1 MLCMTQDLLNRID
14 QRTRLAG
21 HNRLALLLFRLGGR
35 QLFGVNVFKVQEVLR
50 RPGLF
55 QLPGLPSEF
64 VGVADVRGRSVP
76 VLDLGLSIRHPER
89 DPNPENAPNY
99 LVVTEF
105 NRSVQGFL
113 VSGVE
118 RIVNIAVEDIH
129 PPPEL
134 GAENSYLTAVT
145 RFQGELI
152 QVIDVESV
160 LADICQS
167 RMDATLAPEMALS
180 PDAPPMQ
187 VLVVDDSRVARSQI
201 RSVLEQLGVTAT
213 LLSDGRQALD
223 HLLQVHA
230 AGENPA
236 ERYAMVIS
244 DIEMPAMDGYTLTT
258 EIRRHPGLA
267 GLYVLLHTSLSG
279 VFNNAMV
286 ERVGANAFVAKYSPH
301 ELADFV
307 LDRLRKRIGELTV
320 NVQALPSLQ
329 RAPNGGEFIELL
341 IERSA
346 SDPIIQNTI
355 SFAAKGLGDRFS
367 TSDVSAPASAEM
379 AIPAR
384 ISDKAP
390 PRGPASSRISRCAGR
405 IASALGSLSL
415 AIQLRSSQSRFW

>member
-1 MLCMTQDLLNRID
+1 MTQDLLNRID

-50 RPGLF
+50 RPPLF

-64 VGVADVRGRSVP
+64 AGAADVRGRSIP
-76 VLDLGLSIRHPER
+76 VLDLGLSIGHPER
-89 DPNPENAPNY
+89 DPDPARAPNY

-113 VSGVE
+113 VSDVE

-134 GAENSYLTAVT
+134 GAEASYLTAVT

-160 LADICQS
+160 LADISQA
-167 RMDATLAPEMALS
+167 RMDAPLAPEMALPS
-180 PDAPPMQ
+180 DAPPLQ

-201 RSVLEQLGVTAT
+201 RSVLDQLGVSAT
-213 LLSDGRQALD
+213 LLSDGKQALD
-223 HLLQVHA
+223 HLLQIHA
-230 AGENPA
+230 AGEDPA

-301 ELADFV
+301 ELADYV
-307 LDRLRKRIGELTV
+307 LNRLKQVVVAKR
-320 NVQALPSLQ
+320 
-329 RAPNGGEFIELL
+329 
-341 IERSA
+341 
-346 SDPIIQNTI
+346 
-355 SFAAKGLGDRFS
+355 AA
-367 TSDVSAPASAEM
+367 
-379 AIPAR
+379 
-384 ISDKAP
+384 
-390 PRGPASSRISRCAGR
+390 
-405 IASALGSLSL
+405 
-415 AIQLRSSQSRFW
+415 

>member
-1 MLCMTQDLLNRID
+1 MSHDLLNRID

-50 RPGLF
+50 RPELF
-55 QLPGLPSEF
+55 QVPGLPSEF
-64 VGVADVRGRSVP
+64 SGVADVRGRSVP
-76 VLDLGLSIRHPER
+76 VLDLGVAIGHPER
-89 DPNPENAPNY
+89 DNADGPGY

-105 NRSVQGFL
+105 NRSIQGFL

-118 RIVNIAVEDIH
+118 RIVNIAVQDIH

-134 GAENSYLTAVT
+134 GAESSYLTAVT

-160 LADICQS
+160 LADIAGTRS
-167 RMDATLAPEMALS
+167 EAVLDPALAMPADG
-180 PDAPPMQ
+180 PQMQ
-187 VLVVDDSRVARSQI
+187 VLVVDDSRVARQQI
-201 RSVLEQLGVTAT
+201 RSVLDQLGVGAT
-213 LLSDGRQALD
+213 LLSDGKQALD
-223 HLLQVHA
+223 HLLQIHA
-230 AGENPA
+230 AGEDPA
-236 ERYAMVIS
+236 QRYAMVIS

-307 LDRLRKRIGELTV
+307 LDRLRKV
-320 NVQALPSLQ
+320 AQA
-329 RAPNGGEFIELL
+329 A
-341 IERSA
+341 
-346 SDPIIQNTI
+346 
-355 SFAAKGLGDRFS
+355 
-367 TSDVSAPASAEM
+367 
-379 AIPAR
+379 
-384 ISDKAP
+384 
-390 PRGPASSRISRCAGR
+390 
-405 IASALGSLSL
+405 
-415 AIQLRSSQSRFW
+415 

>member
-1 MLCMTQDLLNRID
+1 MNAMSHDLLNRID

-50 RPGLF
+50 RPELF
-55 QLPGLPSEF
+55 QVPGLPLQFS
-64 VGVADVRGRSVP
+64 GVADVRGRSVP
-76 VLDLGLSIRHPER
+76 VLDLGLAIGHPER
-89 DPNPENAPNY
+89 EPNADTAPGY

-134 GAENSYLTAVT
+134 GAESSYLTAVT

-160 LADICQS
+160 LADIAQTRVEANLDPS
-167 RMDATLAPEMALS
+167 LALTGPQL
-180 PDAPPMQ
+180 Q
-187 VLVVDDSRVARSQI
+187 VLVVDDSRVARQQI
-201 RSVLEQLGVTAT
+201 RSVLDQLGVGAT

-223 HLLQVHA
+223 HLLQIHA

-286 ERVGANAFVAKYSPH
+286 ERVGANAFVAKYSPN
-301 ELADFV
+301 ELAEYV
-307 LDRLRKRIGELTV
+307 LTRLRV
-320 NVQALPSLQ
+320 VAAAAQA
-329 RAPNGGEFIELL
+329 
-341 IERSA
+341 
-346 SDPIIQNTI
+346 
-355 SFAAKGLGDRFS
+355 AA
-367 TSDVSAPASAEM
+367 
-379 AIPAR
+379 
-384 ISDKAP
+384 
-390 PRGPASSRISRCAGR
+390 
-405 IASALGSLSL
+405 
-415 AIQLRSSQSRFW
+415 

>member
-1 MLCMTQDLLNRID
+1 MTQDLLNRID

-50 RPGLF
+50 RPPLF
-55 QLPGLPSEF
+55 QLPGLPAEF
-64 VGVADVRGRSVP
+64 AGAADVRGRSIP
-76 VLDLGLSIRHPER
+76 VLDLGLSIGHPER
-89 DPNPENAPNY
+89 DPDPARAPNY

-113 VSGVE
+113 VSDVE

-134 GAENSYLTAVT
+134 GAEASYLTAVT

-160 LADICQS
+160 LADISQA
-167 RMDATLAPEMALS
+167 RMDAPLAPEMAL
-180 PDAPPMQ
+180 PADAPPLQ

-201 RSVLEQLGVTAT
+201 RSVLDQLGVSAT
-213 LLSDGRQALD
+213 LLSDGKQALD
-223 HLLQVHA
+223 HLVQIHA
-230 AGENPA
+230 AGEDPA

-301 ELADFV
+301 ELADYV
-307 LDRLRKRIGELTV
+307 LNRLKQVVATKR
-320 NVQALPSLQ
+320 
-329 RAPNGGEFIELL
+329 
-341 IERSA
+341 
-346 SDPIIQNTI
+346 
-355 SFAAKGLGDRFS
+355 AA
-367 TSDVSAPASAEM
+367 
-379 AIPAR
+379 
-384 ISDKAP
+384 
-390 PRGPASSRISRCAGR
+390 
-405 IASALGSLSL
+405 
-415 AIQLRSSQSRFW
+415 

>member
-1 MLCMTQDLLNRID
+1 MSHDLLNRID

-50 RPGLF
+50 RPELF
-55 QLPGLPSEF
+55 QVPGLPGQF
-64 VGVADVRGRSVP
+64 AGVADVRGRSVP
-76 VLDLGLSIRHPER
+76 VLDLGLAIGHPER
-89 DPNPENAPNY
+89 EPEADTAPGY

-105 NRSVQGFL
+105 NRSIQGFL

-134 GAENSYLTAVT
+134 GAESSYLTAVT

-160 LADICQS
+160 LADIAQI
-167 RMDATLAPEMALS
+167 RGEAVLDPAMAM
-180 PDAPPMQ
+180 PADAPQLQ
-187 VLVVDDSRVARSQI
+187 VLVVDDSRVARQQI
-201 RSVLEQLGVTAT
+201 RSVLDQLGVGAT
-213 LLSDGRQALD
+213 LLSDGKQALD
-223 HLLQVHA
+223 HLLQIHA
-230 AGENPA
+230 SGENPA

-258 EIRRHPGLA
+258 EIRRHAGLS

-307 LDRLRKRIGELTV
+307 LDRLRKV
-320 NVQALPSLQ
+320 AM
-329 RAPNGGEFIELL
+329 
-341 IERSA
+341 
-346 SDPIIQNTI
+346 
-355 SFAAKGLGDRFS
+355 AA
-367 TSDVSAPASAEM
+367 
-379 AIPAR
+379 
-384 ISDKAP
+384 
-390 PRGPASSRISRCAGR
+390 
-405 IASALGSLSL
+405 
-415 AIQLRSSQSRFW
+415 

>member
-1 MLCMTQDLLNRID
+1 MSQDLLNRID

-50 RPGLF
+50 RPALF
-55 QLPGLPSEF
+55 QVPGLPAQF
-64 VGVADVRGRSVP
+64 TGVADVRGRSVP
-76 VLDLGLSIRHPER
+76 VLDLGQAIHHPER
-89 DPNPENAPNY
+89 EPRLDDAPGY

-118 RIVNIAVEDIH
+118 RIVNIAVEDIQ

-134 GAENSYLTAVT
+134 GAESSYLTAVT

-160 LADICQS
+160 LADIADERGETVLDPS
-167 RMDATLAPEMALS
+167 MALPS
-180 PDAPPMQ
+180 DAPAMQ
-187 VLVVDDSRVARSQI
+187 VLVVDDSRVARQQI
-201 RSVLEQLGVTAT
+201 RSVLDQLGVTAT
-213 LLSDGRQALD
+213 LLSDGKQALD
-223 HLLQVHA
+223 HLLQIHA
-230 AGENPA
+230 TGEEPTQ
-236 ERYAMVIS
+236 RYAMVIS

-258 EIRRHPGLA
+258 EIRRHPALS

-307 LDRLRKRIGELTV
+307 LRRLRSV
-320 NVQALPSLQ
+320 
-329 RAPNGGEFIELL
+329 
-341 IERSA
+341 
-346 SDPIIQNTI
+346 
-355 SFAAKGLGDRFS
+355 
-367 TSDVSAPASAEM
+367 AE
-379 AIPAR
+379 AT
-384 ISDKAP
+384 
-390 PRGPASSRISRCAGR
+390 
-405 IASALGSLSL
+405 
-415 AIQLRSSQSRFW
+415 